1 MSHHENT
8 IQIDCGHA
16 CRRIH
21 PQCVLLSDTQ
31 SFGKPGYNP
40 QRTSKDDTKPMNRNS
55 SDTARITGTK
65 PGSENQSR

>member
-1 MSHHENT
+1 MKTPSKLITAMLAAASILSVSCMSE
-8 IQIDCGHA
+8 
-16 CRRIH
+16 
-21 PQCVLLSDTQ
+21 TQ

-40 QRTSKDDTKPMNRNS
+40 QRTSKDDTKPMNRDS